1 MINGAHHISLSTK
14 DLDRL
19 LDFYHGLLGLP
30 LVSKALV
37 EPGMLPGFERI
48 VGAPGARVWVAQ
60 LSAGNI
66 RIEVFCYENP
76 TPALAT
82 PKPPWDVGIRH
93 IGFDVTDIDS
103 EYQRLKAAGVEFLSP
118 PQSLEGV
125 NMRSVYMRDPD
136 GNIVELQEIY
146 PGSPVD
152 RSHVRG
158 LERELEVQEK

>member
-1 MINGAHHISLSTK
+1 MINGTHHISLSTA
-14 DLDRL
+14 DLERFL
-19 LDFYHGLLGLP
+19 GFYRDLLGLP
-30 LVSKALV
+30 LLSRALV

-60 LSAGNI
+60 LSAGNL

-76 TPALAT
+76 VPGAARVSQ
-82 PKPPWDVGIRH
+82 PWDVGIRH
-93 IGFDVTDIDS
+93 IAFDVTDIDG
-103 EYQRLKAAGVEFLSP
+103 EYLRLKSAGVEFLSE

-125 NMRSVYMRDPD
+125 GLRSVYMRDPD
-136 GNIVELQEIY
+136 GNIVELQEVF

-158 LERELEVQEK
+158 W